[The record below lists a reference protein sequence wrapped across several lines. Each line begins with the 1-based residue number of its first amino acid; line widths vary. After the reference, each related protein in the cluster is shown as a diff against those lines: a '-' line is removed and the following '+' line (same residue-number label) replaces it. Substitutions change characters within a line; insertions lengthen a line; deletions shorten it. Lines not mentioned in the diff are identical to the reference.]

1 MISNIRLLCS
11 NIIKNAITNT
21 KRSQHERILKLNS
34 LFLQTPKIYLGL
46 GVVTGLFGVG
56 LEHKRIFNHAY
67 MKNDNSKLNKVRR
80 ILMLTGSH
88 LTAFYLY
95 SITFLEYPVYGILLK
110 QPFHKQIDHLRDIGF
125 LIKDSQ
131 QK

>member
-1 MISNIRLLCS
+1 MISNIKKLCS
-11 NIIKNAITNT
+11 NIIKNINR
-21 KRSQHERILKLNS
+21 KEHERILKLKS

-56 LEHKRIFNHAY
+56 LEHKRIFNHVY
-67 MKNDNSKLNKVRR
+67 MKNDNSKLNKIRR

-95 SITFLEYPVYGILLK
+95 SITFLEYPIYGILLK
-110 QPFHKQIDHLRDIGF
+110 QPFHQQIGNLRDIGF

-131 QK
+131 